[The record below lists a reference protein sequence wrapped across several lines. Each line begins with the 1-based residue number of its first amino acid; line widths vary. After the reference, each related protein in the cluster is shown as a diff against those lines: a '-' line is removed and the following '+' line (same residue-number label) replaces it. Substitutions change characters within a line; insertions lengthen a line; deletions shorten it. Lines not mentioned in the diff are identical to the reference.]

1 MNKYMKEKCDVQHDL
16 MKWFWLKPSAIYK
29 SEIKKNKAE
38 FEIIDSYA
46 ICMNKICEEIKKEF
60 VMGMYAIKTYS
71 LCIPYVYICR
81 HLIELMLK
89 KAIELKVGGTK
100 TGHSIN
106 NLWEDC
112 KKLYDKQK
120 LEYYDEL
127 IETFEVLDD
136 NGEKLRYVKDKQG
149 NEFENKPI
157 FLNVELI
164 KEDIN
169 KLKEEL
175 FQDEI

>member
-1 MNKYMKEKCDVQHDL
+1 MNKYMKENYNVNYDSMTWAL
-16 MKWFWLKPSAIYK
+16 LKPSAFYK
-29 SEIKKNKAE
+29 SELRIGEAE
-38 FEIIDSYA
+38 LEIINSYVR
-46 ICMNKICEEIKKEF
+46 CMNSVCEEIKKEF
-60 VMGMYAIKTYS
+60 IPGLHVMRTYS

-127 IETFEVLDD
+127 IETFEILDD

-175 FQDEI
+175 FQDVI